1 MKIRQNPLRITL
13 TFIGAMLLCS
23 ALIFSFLFPI
33 FLDWPWD
40 FRQYIIIFLWL
51 ISSVVF
57 YIISI
62 LYNFYIIESKCIIV
76 HRFKKV
82 LYYYFND
89 IIYIDK
95 QYSEKHKM
103 ILFVTNKK
111 DVRYLVFDS
120 KKLVYQTMLEKCH
133 NLLTYEQLIA
143 KYGEIKNLRVPKKE
157 KY

>member
-1 MKIRQNPLRITL
+1 M
-13 TFIGAMLLCS
+13 
-23 ALIFSFLFPI
+23 
-33 FLDWPWD
+33 
-40 FRQYIIIFLWL
+40 
-51 ISSVVF
+51 F

-62 LYNFYIIESKCIIV
+62 LYNFYIVESKCIIV

-89 IIYIDK
+89 IVYIDK

-120 KKLVYQTMLEKCH
+120 KKLVYETMLEKCH

>member
-13 TFIGAMLLCS
+13 TFIGAMLLCG

-89 IIYIDK
+89 IVYIDK